1 MKKKTIALL
10 LSVTLAAGFMGCG
23 SKSAPAASDVKE
35 ARDQTEKTENAE
47 EKAEVEETAAE
58 EKEPEAE
65 EKETKKPS
73 GGVTLGSDQA
83 AGYTGFEY
91 LMEQLVSTTNTKSGD
106 KASFSVYVPDDDY
119 ASVYG
124 ASANGNRMGVN
135 FQIDMDPYL
144 QYNSQDY
151 TLEENLEYVVE
162 NDWDYRADRYY
173 GVSIGEV
180 ETTGSD
186 SAVCEVSYVEYSQYS
201 NEYSPYYMIY
211 YIREMDD
218 GITALAELTI
228 DCENTTGKTQAMLD
242 ELSSFYE
249 FDINWDSS
257 FAEAKMAEFESSD
270 EYNADAFNLGYMSF
284 ELPDGWE
291 KDDSNSTY
299 SVYVFAPEGNAA
311 LSETMIV
318 ITDEFSTEDAVT
330 SLLYDEDATK
340 AMVEAMFSSAGKID
354 DITVSDYGNTFL
366 GKTVEIKI
374 QLADESGGDTALL
387 YVGQKDY
394 DIYEIYLMIFGSAS
408 AEEKAEGEAALEM
421 LFETAN
427 LK

>member
-1 MKKKTIALL
+1 MKRKTIALL
-10 LSVTLAAGFMGCG
+10 LSVTLAAGLFGCG
-23 SKSAPAASDVKE
+23 SQSAPAASDVKE
-35 ARDQTEKTENAE
+35 ARNQTEKVEEETDEEEAPAE
-47 EKAEVEETAAE
+47 EEES
-58 EKEPEAE
+58 EAE
-65 EKETKKPS
+65 EKEVKKPS

-83 AGYTGFEY
+83 SGYTGFEY
-91 LMEQLVSTTNTKSGD
+91 LMEQLVSTTNTKSGN
-106 KASFSVYVPDDDY
+106 KATFSVFVPDDDY

-124 ASANGNRMGVN
+124 ASASGNRMGVN
-135 FQIDMDPYL
+135 FKIDMDPYL

-162 NDWDYRADRYY
+162 NDWDYRSDRYY

-180 ETTGSD
+180 ETIGSD
-186 SAVCEVSYVEYSQYS
+186 SAVCEVTYVEYSQY
-201 NEYSPYYMIY
+201 NDEYSPYYMIY

-228 DCENTTGKTQAMLD
+228 DCDDTTGKTQAMLD

-249 FDINWDSS
+249 FDTNWDSS

-270 EYNADAFNLGYMSF
+270 EYNADAFNLGYMTF

-291 KDDSNSTY
+291 KDNSNSTY
-299 SVYVFAPEGNAA
+299 SVNVFAPEGNAV

-340 AMVEAMFSSAGKID
+340 SMVEAMFSSAGKID

-408 AEEKAEGEAALEM
+408 AEERAEGEAALEM